1 MQGSLVL
8 STLLDVDMS
17 EMGIFLIESI
27 TLFLVFSSVTTSSID
42 ASIHSLT
49 VSASVN
55 SLLFLPNVQ
64 ATRSD
69 ADVALSC
76 SEQGLGFGVSV
87 HSIKLAP
94 KSSGGEHQS
103 PVGKWCRS

>member
-27 TLFLVFSSVTTSSID
+27 TLFRVFSSVASLID
-42 ASIHSLT
+42 ATIHSLT
-49 VSASVN
+49 VSESVN
-55 SLLFLPNVQ
+55 SLFFWPNVQ
-64 ATRSD
+64 ATHSD

-94 KSSGGEHQS
+94 KSSGGEHQW
-103 PVGKWCRS
+103 PVG

>member
-64 ATRSD
+64 VTRSD

-76 SEQGLGFGVSV
+76 SEQGLG
-87 HSIKLAP
+87 
-94 KSSGGEHQS
+94 
-103 PVGKWCRS
+103 

>member
-55 SLLFLPNVQ
+55 CLLFLPNVQ

-76 SEQGLGFGVSV
+76 SEHRLGFGVSV
-87 HSIKLAP
+87 HSMKLAP

-103 PVGKWCRS
+103 PVGKWCPS

>member
-1 MQGSLVL
+1 
-8 STLLDVDMS
+8 
-17 EMGIFLIESI
+17 MGIFLIESI
-27 TLFLVFSSVTTSSID
+27 TLFRVFSSVTTSSID

-55 SLLFLPNVQ
+55 GLFFLPNIQ

-69 ADVALSC
+69 ADVALSLVLNKP
-76 SEQGLGFGVSV
+76 ETGFGVSV
-87 HSIKLAP
+87 HSMKLAP

-103 PVGKWCRS
+103 PVGKWC